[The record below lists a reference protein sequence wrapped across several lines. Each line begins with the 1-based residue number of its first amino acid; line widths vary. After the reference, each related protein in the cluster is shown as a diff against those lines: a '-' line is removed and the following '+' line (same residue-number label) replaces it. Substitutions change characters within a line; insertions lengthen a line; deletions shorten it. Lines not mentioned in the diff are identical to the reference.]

1 MVTNMAA
8 LNKNGIIRAIPLKD
22 PTMKAAV
29 LENHNKNPHALLQ
42 QSVLL
47 PLSPLGERLK
57 ARPIAEI
64 EG

>member
-1 MVTNMAA
+1 MAA

-42 QSVLL
+42 QSILL
-47 PLSPLGERLK
+47 PSPLGERLK
-57 ARPIAEI
+57 ARPVF
-64 EG
+64 

>member
-1 MVTNMAA
+1 MVTNMTA

-42 QSVLL
+42 QNVLL
-47 PLSPLGERLK
+47 PSPLGERLK
-57 ARPIAEI
+57 ARPVVEI
-64 EG
+64 EA

>member
-8 LNKNGIIRAIPLKD
+8 LNKNGIIRVIPLKD

-42 QSVLL
+42 QSILL
-47 PLSPLGERLK
+47 PLSPWRATEGE
-57 ARPIAEI
+57 ARF
-64 EG
+64 

>member
-1 MVTNMAA
+1 MAA

-42 QSVLL
+42 QSILL
-47 PLSPLGERLK
+47 PSPRGERLK
-57 ARPIAEI
+57 ARPVFEI
-64 EG
+64 EA

>member
-8 LNKNGIIRAIPLKD
+8 LNKNGIIRVIPLKD

-42 QSVLL
+42 QSILL
-47 PLSPLGERLK
+47 PSRFEKGLVERLFV
-57 ARPIAEI
+57 RI
-64 EG
+64 